1 MGNSTSTPQPLLYHG
16 FDSLPSRDLRPAFTQ
31 LLLAAAVARSS
42 RRTYYSGRATSLLN
56 GLLAASEF
64 PDVNGAPD
72 ETSGAS
78 KDTDDETEDDGIG
91 PDSDDEAVAIPS
103 GVTPADSP
111 KRPTSI
117 SMETGRSA
125 IPHDLKD
132 LANRVLKGDLSDA
145 ILRLLDRTA
154 VKIFFSS
161 TASDTEWERNAL
173 ARDVWPFLA
182 RFCKALDLDFE
193 VIDLNFN
200 SFDPNVHE
208 NQEFT
213 VSRSLNLLLN
223 CIETSAGPSDMYGSP
238 CLPSVLAEADFLA
251 ISAHLKGNNRSRDV
265 TELLEVWYVK
275 DDNAVPPIYN
285 LRSIASIMPA
295 YASTQDPEARA
306 EATAVWQETR
316 NRLASLLR
324 GGSIALGEEGLK
336 RKYGRSLTEEHLAA
350 AYPHRTGNEPDKFYG
365 FQRTL
370 LDIKRKYIDN
380 APVASR
386 YIDLINNQ
394 IDKDA
399 VQELARMRA
408 KIKANRFYA
417 VPWRVDPMG
426 LSPDAD
432 RSHGTYIKS
441 FCDDVTRI
449 FSESILRHY
458 AAKPFIRDWDPVAA
472 EVLRHHVIVKRECMG
487 FVKRE
492 VIVDAV
498 VDFLNNPEEA
508 VLVLYGP
515 SGIGK
520 TALLSHAAEHVF
532 SQQRSTSLV
541 VRLIGTSPESSDSR
555 SLLRS
560 ICSQLARV
568 YGFIEL
574 RDRISE
580 VVGEQDGSS
589 NDDVEGIL
597 GNLELWPPSSY
608 ESLKL
613 AFQVVL
619 SLASPERPITLI
631 LDALDELAQSDDARD
646 LEWLPETL
654 PPFVKLIVSSS
665 PSSRNNPT
673 LANMRVLY
681 PEGPEAK
688 YLEIAVLTDSET
700 EGILKTLQE
709 RDDRKLTDEQQKH
722 VLSKCL
728 ASRMPL
734 YIHAAW
740 SLIAK
745 LWTSEGVGLRM
756 ANELLGAETTVGLFE
771 EVLDRIEEKLGRVFV
786 SRAVGY
792 LTAAKRGLSRRELED
807 ILSCDEDVLTD
818 VYKALDPP
826 IRRIPP
832 ILIIK
837 LLEELGSS
845 IEEKQIDG
853 VHALFWSHR
862 QYHRVAEDR
871 YLYRERHI
879 AIHAALADYWDGKWS
894 KTPKQYVEPATG
906 TARASLRYITEQSL
920 LIAGRPNTRRLSSLV
935 WHQLEAGVTGY
946 QDAVKTLQDI
956 SHIGA
961 ALDAGLLWDLLS
973 SYRAALAK
981 DSAEGLLLP
990 QLIDYYRFLL
1000 SNATILGA
1008 DPRQFIPVA
1017 VNLYQGS
1024 VVADDAR
1031 KWITGAAP
1039 GLCWAE
1045 WSNRPLAR
1053 GEPIATLRGTDGGG
1067 GRGETFLVTGR
1078 DTYGEK
1084 VALVGVR
1091 SSDGA
1096 RVGALYDTA
1105 EIKAATTGGGISRLL
1120 AKKVLPSAA
1129 DSDEEGCPLVCCFSR
1144 DGAQLAIASRSIL
1157 VVDAATLNR
1166 RGIGVDPELPEGD
1179 VFTAIAWTKENGCIV
1194 TASDGAE
1201 PGRIVLWDA
1210 DSYALLRVIKAQ
1222 YPRQPI
1228 ASSFRT
1234 MGFWDEYRSLFILLD
1249 VDELAEDAESGLFL
1263 QYIPSVPH
1271 VDPPPDG
1278 PSRFALAHRAPCVL
1292 IAADD
1297 GKGYVLIDFKAKK
1310 PIARLSMDVDH
1321 VRQVALSAD
1330 GMKVAVIPTDSK
1342 VIAIY
1347 GLQAVENP
1355 GKGEGASSGQY
1366 VFLGTVIGL
1375 DPSINPD
1382 ASNNSC
1388 VFSRSGNT
1396 ILTDGPGDTVRV
1408 WDMMELG
1415 DHSTLK
1421 FNSVLPNLP
1430 QGLTPVNSLSVSHPV
1445 GWAITEGP
1453 TAISLADAVGRNRV
1467 RTHYVRSTRRKV
1479 GFSRKDIVLGIA
1491 SHATKPLLA
1500 AVTDVGNVTLF
1511 TADRMPD
1518 EPGTWV
1524 GALWTSTFGKSKL
1537 DDGRVMAFNVREAGT
1552 QAGASCITFL
1562 NQFVNPNPPHSA
1574 GGPATSPGGNA
1585 EVIVFAT
1592 GHEDG
1597 SVSIWEWAPGT
1608 DPLDLS
1614 PVVTLR
1620 LNAGRITSLTAS
1632 NFASA
1637 SPGNRLA
1644 VTVDDTAVLVWDG
1657 ANDDPESAIILIP
1670 PTDSGDDDRLSSAMS
1685 PVSRLSVQSRNAVVP
1700 WNLDRPCAVAFSR
1713 TKELLLATGSIQG
1726 TVIIWNVESKVRRVL
1741 LTPSSMDARPA
1752 PIMCLGWSSDDAAI
1766 VSVSEDKRVCI
1777 HNTVTGDLVW
1787 VHSLWMVSARLN
1799 VASLAAGGRQLSLVD
1814 HDGELIVIQLHGDWP
1829 TGATAAKATASGQT
1843 TVPAAN
1849 AHPSTRLLIADL
1861 FPKPPEPDFTDLHE
1875 WDPSVSVRIVRR
1887 RTERNTRSCSGWEK
1901 TTGSGSHGHVGLIRM
1916 TDGLP
1921 RGTYEVLCEV
1931 DIPAVPPPQGDEVSR
1946 HPTYVPLKFVCGVE
1960 DGMTE
1965 EDFAIFGAEDPE
1977 LQGLRG
1983 FTRFFPVEE
1992 QISLAGRGVVTL
2004 HLGYVKASCKLNS
2017 CCIDLKRIPG
2027 NGEPF
2032 SFGEV
2037 HFIPVDP
2044 RLYRPEYEPPM
2055 ELASSFESLVQN
2067 FDTFEESHRRRGESL
2082 SQTLAENPPDLS
2094 AHANRG
2100 STAENPDEP
2109 AKPEDGSTWV
2119 AQGEEEASA
2128 AVAKRKTR
2136 MSMFQPLAGVVG
2148 GILGAVIPAAS
2159 PSEPSKPFSIED
2171 VQREMELARVK
2182 ARLEAKLLEEE
2193 EDERIAIE
2201 ETRERERLARKVA
2214 EQKAQR
2220 IREYG
2225 EDDYEWDEEMEG
2237 DDMDADEVAR
2247 RVQEAEAA
2255 LQRIES
2261 SLEMSSSRD
2270 EEEPLT
2276 EGHGKEVGTEDEV
2289 TAVESVVKTEMGGK
2303 EEAEGE
2309 EVETAVSYKADV
2321 ETVPVAVMEVKE
2333 VSLAPT
2339 KVVEVEVSA
2348 PKVEETPV
2356 ASTEVK
2362 KEMADALEVEVV
2374 SAAIERLEIAAPQM
2388 TLAAMSCY
2396 SCSCSNEGADSVAMC
2411 YSALCPKTHKGGVV
2425 QLIK

>member
-1 MGNSTSTPQPLLYHG
+1 MGNTNSAPQQLVFHG
-16 FDSLPSRDLRPAFTQ
+16 FDSLPSRDLRPAFAQ

-42 RRTYYSGRATSLLN
+42 RRTFYSGRANSLLN
-56 GLLAASEF
+56 GLLSASEE
-64 PDVNGAPD
+64 PNANGTDDGSEARD
-72 ETSGAS
+72 
-78 KDTDDETEDDGIG
+78 DDETEETLE
-91 PDSDDEAVAIPS
+91 PDSDDEAVPIPS

-145 ILRLLDRTA
+145 ILKLVDKTA
-154 VKIFFSS
+154 VKIFLSS
-161 TASDTEWERNAL
+161 TATDTEWERNAL
-173 ARDVWPFLA
+173 AKDVWPFLS
-182 RFCKALDLDFE
+182 RFCKTLDLDFE
-193 VIDLNFN
+193 VFDLNFN
-200 SFDPNVHE
+200 SLDPNVSE
-208 NQEFT
+208 NRDYT
-213 VSRSLNLLLN
+213 RSLELLSD
-223 CIETSAGPSDMYGSP
+223 CIETSVGPSVFSFLGDMYGQP
-238 CLPSVLAEADFLA
+238 CLPSTLTEDVFLKIA
-251 ISAHLKGNNRSRDV
+251 NHLKQSNRSRDV

-275 DDNAVPPIYN
+275 DENAVPPVYN
-285 LRSIASIMPA
+285 LRQISSIMPA
-295 YASTQDPEARA
+295 FSSASDPDARSEAA
-306 EATAVWQETR
+306 SVWHETR
-316 NRLASLLR
+316 SRLASLLR
-324 GGSIALGEEGLK
+324 GGSVVLGEEGLK
-336 RKYGRSLTEEHLAA
+336 RKFGRSLTEEHLAL
-350 AYPHRTGNEPDKFYG
+350 AYPYRSGNEPDKFYG

-380 APVASR
+380 AAVAVN

-417 VPWRVDPMG
+417 IPWRVDALG
-426 LSPDAD
+426 LSPDTD
-432 RSHGTYIKS
+432 RNHGTYIKS
-441 FCDDVTRI
+441 FCDDVSRI
-449 FSESILRHY
+449 FAESILRHF
-458 AAKPFIRDWDPVAA
+458 AVKPFIRDWDPVAA
-472 EVLRHHVIVKRECMG
+472 EVLRHHVIVKREVNG
-487 FVKRE
+487 FVARE
-492 VIVDAV
+492 ALSNSIVEFVNHPD
-498 VDFLNNPEEA
+498 EA

-515 SGIGK
+515 SGVGK
-520 TALLSHAAEHVF
+520 TAAMSFAANHIF
-532 SQQRSTSLV
+532 TNLRTTTLV

-574 RDRISE
+574 RDRIAE
-580 VVGEQDGSS
+580 VVGEQDGSGG
-589 NDDVEGIL
+589 DDVEGML

-619 SLASPERPITLI
+619 SLASAERPIVLI
-631 LDALDELAQSDDARD
+631 LDALDELSQSDDARD
-646 LEWLPETL
+646 LEWLPESL
-654 PPFVKLIVSSS
+654 PPYVKLILSTS
-665 PSSRNNPT
+665 PSSRSNPT
-673 LANMRVLY
+673 LANMRILY
-681 PEGPEAK
+681 PEGSEAR
-688 YLEIAVLTDSET
+688 YLEIPVLTAVET
-700 EGILKTLQE
+700 EAILKSAQA
-709 RDDRKLTDEQQKH
+709 RDGRKLTEEQHNH

-728 ASRMPL
+728 SSRMPL
-734 YIHAAW
+734 YVHTAW
-740 SLIAK
+740 SLCAK
-745 LWTSEGVGLRM
+745 TWTSEGVSAKTAKAILS
-756 ANELLGAETTVGLFE
+756 AETTVGLFE
-771 EVLDRIEEKLGRVFV
+771 EVLDRLEEKLGRVFV
-786 SRAVGY
+786 SRALGY

-807 ILSCDEDVLTD
+807 VLSCDEDVMTD
-818 VYKALDPP
+818 VFKALDPP
-826 IRRIPP
+826 IRRIPT
-832 ILIIK
+832 ILVVRLI
-837 LLEELGSS
+837 EELGFSL
-845 IEEKQIDG
+845 EERQIDG
-853 VHALFWSHR
+853 LNSLVWSHR
-862 QYHRVAEDR
+862 QYHRLSEDR

-879 AIHAALADYWDGKWS
+879 AIHAALADYWDGKWA
-894 KTPKQYVEPATG
+894 KTPKQYIEPQTG
-906 TARASLRYITEQSL
+906 TAKTALRYITEQSL
-920 LIAGRPNTRRLSSLV
+920 LVSGRPNTRRLSALV

-961 ALDAGLLWDLLS
+961 ALDAGILWDLLS

-1031 KWITGAAP
+1031 KWISATAP
-1039 GLCWAE
+1039 GLFWAE

-1078 DTYGEK
+1078 DTFGER

-1096 RVGALYDTA
+1096 RVASLYDSA
-1105 EIKAATTGGGISRLL
+1105 EIKAATTGGGIARLL
-1120 AKKVLPSAA
+1120 AKKVLPSAEEA
-1129 DSDEEGCPLVCCFSR
+1129 DEEGCPLVCCFSR
-1144 DGAQLAIASRSIL
+1144 DGAQLAVASRSIL
-1157 VVDAATLNR
+1157 VIDAATLSR
-1166 RGIGVDPELPEGD
+1166 RGIGIDPELPEGD
-1179 VFTAIAWTKENGCIV
+1179 VITAVAWTKENGCIV
-1194 TASDGAE
+1194 TASDGSE

-1222 YPRQPI
+1222 YPRQPV
-1228 ASSFRT
+1228 ASSYRT

-1278 PSRFALAHRAPCVL
+1278 PSRFALSHRAPCVL

-1310 PIARLSMDVDH
+1310 PIARLAINVDH

-1330 GMKVAVIPTDSK
+1330 GMKVAVVPTDSK

-1347 GLQAVENP
+1347 GLQAVESTV
-1355 GKGEGASSGQY
+1355 GKPEGTSAGQY

-1375 DPSINPD
+1375 DPAINPD
-1382 ASNNSC
+1382 ASNTSC

-1396 ILTDGPGDTVRV
+1396 ILTDGPADTVKV

-1430 QGLTPVNSLSVSHPV
+1430 QGLVPLNSISVSHPI

-1453 TAISLADAVGRNRV
+1453 TAISLADAVGRHRV
-1467 RTHYVRSTRRKV
+1467 RTHYVRTARRKA

-1491 SHATKPLLA
+1491 SHATKPLVA
-1500 AVTDVGNVTLF
+1500 AVTDSGNVTLF
-1511 TADRMPD
+1511 TADKMPD

-1524 GALWTSTFGKSKL
+1524 GALWTSTFGKSRL
-1537 DDGRVMAFNVREAGT
+1537 EDGQVMAFNVREAGT
-1552 QAGASCITFL
+1552 QAGASCVTFL
-1562 NQFVNPNPPHSA
+1562 NQFVNPA
-1574 GGPATSPGGNA
+1574 GVAANGAVSPGGTN
-1585 EVIVFAT
+1585 EMIVFAT

-1597 SVSIWEWAPGT
+1597 SISVWEWMPGT

-1614 PVVTLR
+1614 PTVTLR

-1632 NFASA
+1632 NVTSN
-1637 SPGNRLA
+1637 SPGNRIA

-1657 ANDDPESAIILIP
+1657 ANDDPESALILIP
-1670 PTDSGDDDRLSSAMS
+1670 PPYDGSDEDRLSSATSPMS
-1685 PVSRLSVQSRNAVVP
+1685 RFSVQTKLAALP

-1713 TKELLLATGSIQG
+1713 TKELLLATGSVQG

-1741 LTPSSMDARPA
+1741 LTPSSMDTRPA
-1752 PIMCLGWSSDDAAI
+1752 PIMCVGWATDDAAI
-1766 VSVSEDKRVCI
+1766 VSISEDKRVCV

-1799 VASLAAGGRQLSLVD
+1799 VASLAMGARQLALVD
-1814 HDGELIVIQLHGDWP
+1814 HDGDLIVVQLHGDWP
-1829 TGATAAKATASGQT
+1829 TALNAAKAAGTAPNS
-1843 TVPAAN
+1843 N

-1861 FPKPPEPDFTDLHE
+1861 FPKPPEPDFTDLVE

-1887 RTERNTRSCSGWEK
+1887 RTEKHTRSCSGWEK

-1931 DIPAVPPPQGDEVSR
+1931 EILDMPAADEKSKQ
-1946 HPTYVPLKFVCGVE
+1946 PTYVPLKFVCGVE
-1960 DGMTE
+1960 DGMAE
-1965 EDFAIFGAEDPE
+1965 EDAAAFSAEDPE

-1983 FTRFFPVEE
+1983 FTRYFPEEE
-1992 QISLAGRGVVTL
+1992 QRSLAGKGVVTL

-2027 NGEPF
+2027 PGEPF

-2044 RLYRPEYEPPM
+2044 RLYRPEYEAPI
-2055 ELASSFESLVQN
+2055 ELAPAFETLVKN
-2067 FDTFEESHRRRGESL
+2067 FEQFEESHRRRGESL
-2082 SQTLAENPPDLS
+2082 SQTLIENPPDLS
-2094 AHANRG
+2094 QQRDSALHKGEEALKG
-2100 STAENPDEP
+2100 GVD
-2109 AKPEDGSTWV
+2109 DSTWI

-2128 AVAKRKTR
+2128 AVAKRKTTR
-2136 MSMFQPLAGVVG
+2136 MSVFQPFAGVVE
-2148 GILGAVIPAAS
+2148 GILGAVIPSAPA
-2159 PSEPSKPFSIED
+2159 EPPQKKQFSFED
-2171 VQREMELARVK
+2171 VQREMEIARAK

-2193 EDERIAIE
+2193 EDEQIAIAE
-2201 ETRERERLARKVA
+2201 SRERDRLARRVA
-2214 EQKAQR
+2214 EEKAQKSR
-2220 IREYG
+2220 NNL
-2225 EDDYEWDEEMEG
+2225 DDQDWNDSIHDPEETFNQMDDEEM
-2237 DDMDADEVAR
+2237 MS
-2247 RVQEAEAA
+2247 RVREAEAT

-2261 SLEMSSSRD
+2261 SLELTSPPPMVD
-2270 EEEPLT
+2270 DDDEEPLT
-2276 EGHGKEVGTEDEV
+2276 LPPI
-2289 TAVESVVKTEMGGK
+2289 
-2303 EEAEGE
+2303 EAL
-2309 EVETAVSYKADV
+2309 
-2321 ETVPVAVMEVKE
+2321 PNP
-2333 VSLAPT
+2333 APT
-2339 KVVEVEVSA
+2339 ETRSIPEPAVDITEKPLVEKPGVPLDKTA
-2348 PKVEETPV
+2348 
-2356 ASTEVK
+2356 
-2362 KEMADALEVEVV
+2362 
-2374 SAAIERLEIAAPQM
+2374 
-2388 TLAAMSCY
+2388 CY
-2396 SCSCSNEGADSVAMC
+2396 SCSCGGEEAVPGEC
-2411 YSALCPKTHKGGVV
+2411 YSAACLTRKEAQGENSLNIVE
-2425 QLIK
+2425 I